1 MGQAVKINMAG
12 LEVMKKNLENIQ
24 KNQTEIMASLVKSL
38 GALLLRKVIFRTPVG
53 DYENDF
59 QTYKRDNKK
68 KGIKAGD
75 VKYDKNGNAK
85 RKGYSYLAQT
95 SKTVDGKKVPNTK
108 KIGGNLRRNW
118 TIGQVFKNGNLYSVE
133 VINPT
138 HYASY
143 VEYGHRQTPGR
154 FVPVLGKKLKRAWVP
169 GRFMLTI
176 SENEIKE
183 NMDAILEKKLDSI
196 LKKVFGNAK

>member
-12 LEVMKKNLENIQ
+12 LEIMKKNLENIQ
-24 KNQTEIMASLVKSL
+24 KNQAEIMASLVKSL

-68 KGIKAGD
+68 KGIKVGD
-75 VKYDKNGNAK
+75 IKYDKNGNAK
-85 RKGYSYLAQT
+85 RKGYKSVT
-95 SKTVDGKKVPNTK
+95 SKNVTY
-108 KIGGNLRRNW
+108 IYRRRGGNLRRNW

>member
-24 KNQTEIMASLVKSL
+24 KNQAEIMASLVKSL

-85 RKGYSYLAQT
+85 RKGYKSVT
-95 SKTVDGKKVPNTK
+95 SKNVTY
-108 KIGGNLRRNW
+108 IYRRRGGNLRRNW

>member
-1 MGQAVKINMAG
+1 MGQAVRINLDG
-12 LEVMKKNLENIQ
+12 LKQLQ
-24 KNQTEIMASLVKSL
+24 KNVEDLKRNQEQIMTMLTDKIA
-38 GALLLRKVIFRTPVG
+38 ALLLRKVIFRTPVG
-53 DYENDF
+53 NYDNDF
-59 QTYKRDNKK
+59 DVYKRDNKK

-75 VKYDKNGNAK
+75 IKKDKKGNLKRKSYKSITYAKNGVERTNIYRRTGGTL
-85 RKGYSYLAQT
+85 RKGW
-95 SKTVDGKKVPNTK
+95 TVS
-108 KIGGNLRRNW
+108 
-118 TIGQVFKNGNLYSVE
+118 QVIKNGSTYSVE
-133 VINPT
+133 VINTVP
-138 HYASY
+138 YASY

-183 NMDAILEKKLDSI
+183 NMDAILEKKLDSV

>member
-24 KNQTEIMASLVKSL
+24 KNQTEIMAGLVKSL

-75 VKYDKNGNAK
+75 VKYNKNGNAK
-85 RKGYSYLAQT
+85 RKGYKSVT
-95 SKTVDGKKVPNTK
+95 SKKVTY
-108 KIGGNLRRNW
+108 IYRRRGGNLRRNW

-183 NMDAILEKKLDSI
+183 NMDVILEKKLDSI
-196 LKKVFGNAK
+196 LKKVFSNAK

>member
-1 MGQAVKINMAG
+1 MGQAIKINMAG

-24 KNQTEIMASLVKSL
+24 KNQAEIMASLVKSL

-53 DYENDF
+53 DYSHLT
-59 QTYKRDNKK
+59 QTTK
-68 KGIKAGD
+68 
-75 VKYDKNGNAK
+75 
-85 RKGYSYLAQT
+85 L
-95 SKTVDGKKVPNTK
+95 VDGKWKKVPANRK
-108 KIGGNLRRNW
+108 VGGNLRRNW
-118 TIGQVFKNGNLYSVE
+118 TIGQVFKNGNIYSVE
-133 VINPT
+133 VINSAF
-138 HYASY
+138 YASY

-154 FVPVLGKKLKRAWVP
+154 FVAVLGKKLKRAWVP

>member
-24 KNQTEIMASLVKSL
+24 KNQTEIMAGLVKSL

-75 VKYDKNGNAK
+75 VKYKKNGNAK
-85 RKGYSYLAQT
+85 RKGYKSVT
-95 SKTVDGKKVPNTK
+95 SKKVTY
-108 KIGGNLRRNW
+108 IYRRRGGNLRRNW

-183 NMDAILEKKLDSI
+183 NMDVILEKKLDSI
-196 LKKVFGNAK
+196 LKKVFSNAK

>member
-24 KNQTEIMASLVKSL
+24 KNQAEIMASLVKSL

-75 VKYDKNGNAK
+75 IKYDKNGSAK
-85 RKGYSYLAQT
+85 RKGYKSVT
-95 SKTVDGKKVPNTK
+95 SKNVTY
-108 KIGGNLRRNW
+108 IYRRRGGNLRRNW
-118 TIGQVFKNGNLYSVE
+118 TIGQVFKNSNLYSVE

>member
-1 MGQAVKINMAG
+1 MGQAVKINLSG
-12 LEVMKKNLENIQ
+12 LEAMKKNLENIQ
-24 KNQTEIMASLVKSL
+24 KNQDEIMASLVKSL

-53 DYENDF
+53 VYENDF

-68 KGIKAGD
+68 KGIKVGD

-85 RKGYSYLAQT
+85 RKGYKSVT
-95 SKTVDGKKVPNTK
+95 SKNVTY
-108 KIGGNLRRNW
+108 IYRRRGGNLRRNW
-118 TIGQVFKNGNLYSVE
+118 TIGEVFKNGNMYSVE
-133 VINPT
+133 VINSSF
-138 HYASY
+138 YASY

-154 FVPVLGKKLKRAWVP
+154 FVAVLGKKLKRAWVP

-183 NMDAILEKKLDSI
+183 NMDAILEKKLDNI

>member
-85 RKGYSYLAQT
+85 RKGYKSVT
-95 SKTVDGKKVPNTK
+95 SKNVTY
-108 KIGGNLRRNW
+108 IYRRRGGNLRRSW

-133 VINPT
+133 VINSVF
-138 HYASY
+138 YASY

-154 FVPVLGKKLKRAWVP
+154 FVAVLGKKLKRAWVP

-196 LKKVFGNAK
+196 LKKVFDNAK

>member
-1 MGQAVKINMAG
+1 MGQAVKINIAG

-24 KNQTEIMASLVKSL
+24 KNQAEIMASLVKSL

-53 DYENDF
+53 DYSHLT
-59 QTYKRDNKK
+59 QTTK
-68 KGIKAGD
+68 
-75 VKYDKNGNAK
+75 
-85 RKGYSYLAQT
+85 L
-95 SKTVDGKKVPNTK
+95 VDGKWKKGPANRKV
-108 KIGGNLRRNW
+108 GGNLRRNW
-118 TIGQVFKNGNLYSVE
+118 TIGQVFKNGNIYSVE

-169 GRFMLTI
+169 GRFMLTV

-196 LKKVFGNAK
+196 LKKVFDNAK

>member
-1 MGQAVKINMAG
+1 MGQAVKINIAG
-12 LEVMKKNLENIQ
+12 LEIMKKNLENIQ
-24 KNQTEIMASLVKSL
+24 KNQAEIMASLVKSL

-68 KGIKAGD
+68 KSIKAGD

-85 RKGYSYLAQT
+85 RKGYKSVT
-95 SKTVDGKKVPNTK
+95 SKNVTY
-108 KIGGNLRRNW
+108 IYRRRGGNLRRNW
-118 TIGQVFKNGNLYSVE
+118 TIGQVFKNGNIYSVE

>member
-24 KNQTEIMASLVKSL
+24 KNQAEIMASLVKSL

-85 RKGYSYLAQT
+85 RKGYKSIT
-95 SKTVDGKKVPNTK
+95 SKNITY
-108 KIGGNLRRNW
+108 IYRRRGGNLRRNW

>member
-1 MGQAVKINMAG
+1 MGQAVKINIAG

-24 KNQTEIMASLVKSL
+24 KNQAEIMASLVKSL

-85 RKGYSYLAQT
+85 RKGYKSVT
-95 SKTVDGKKVPNTK
+95 SKNVTY
-108 KIGGNLRRNW
+108 IYRRRGGNLRRNW
-118 TIGQVFKNGNLYSVE
+118 TIK
-133 VINPT
+133 PT

-196 LKKVFGNAK
+196 LKKVFDNAK

>member
-1 MGQAVKINMAG
+1 MGQAVKINIAG

-24 KNQTEIMASLVKSL
+24 KNQAEIMASLVKSL

-68 KGIKAGD
+68 KNIKAGD
-75 VKYDKNGNAK
+75 IKYDKNGKAK
-85 RKGYSYLAQT
+85 RKSYKSIT
-95 SKTVDGKKVPNTK
+95 TK
-108 KIGGNLRRNW
+108 NVTYIYRRRGGNLRRNW
-118 TIGQVFKNGNLYSVE
+118 TIGQVFKNGNMYSVE
-133 VINPT
+133 VINST
-138 HYASY
+138 FYASY

-183 NMDAILEKKLDSI
+183 NMDAILEKKLDNI
-196 LKKVFGNAK
+196 LKKVFDNAK

>member
-24 KNQTEIMASLVKSL
+24 KNQAEIMASLVKSL

-53 DYENDF
+53 DY
-59 QTYKRDNKK
+59 
-68 KGIKAGD
+68 
-75 VKYDKNGNAK
+75 
-85 RKGYSYLAQT
+85 SYLAQT
-95 SKTVDGKKVPNTK
+95 SKTVPNTK
-108 KIGGNLRRNW
+108 KNGGNLRRNW
-118 TIGQVFKNGNLYSVE
+118 TIGQVFKNGNIYSVE
-133 VINPT
+133 VINSAF
-138 HYASY
+138 YASY

-154 FVPVLGKKLKRAWVP
+154 FVAVLGKKLKRAWVP

-196 LKKVFGNAK
+196 LKKVFGNAR

>member
-12 LEVMKKNLENIQ
+12 LEIMKKNLENIQ

-75 VKYDKNGNAK
+75 IKYDKNGSAK
-85 RKGYSYLAQT
+85 RKGYKSVT
-95 SKTVDGKKVPNTK
+95 SKNVTY
-108 KIGGNLRRNW
+108 IYRRRGGNLRRNW
-118 TIGQVFKNGNLYSVE
+118 TIGQVFKNSNLYSVE

>member
-24 KNQTEIMASLVKSL
+24 KNQAEIMASLVKSL

-75 VKYDKNGNAK
+75 IKYDKNGNAK
-85 RKGYSYLAQT
+85 RKGYKSVT
-95 SKTVDGKKVPNTK
+95 SKNVTYIYRRK
-108 KIGGNLRRNW
+108 GGNLRRNW
-118 TIGQVFKNGNLYSVE
+118 TIGQVLKNGNLYSVE

-138 HYASY
+138 YYASY

>member
-24 KNQTEIMASLVKSL
+24 KNQAEIMASLVKSL

-68 KGIKAGD
+68 KNIKAGD

-85 RKGYSYLAQT
+85 RKGYKSVT
-95 SKTVDGKKVPNTK
+95 SKNVTY
-108 KIGGNLRRNW
+108 IYRRRGGNLRRNW
-118 TIGQVFKNGNLYSVE
+118 TISQVFKNGNLYSVE

-154 FVPVLGKKLKRAWVP
+154 FVTVLGKKLKRAWVP

>member
-1 MGQAVKINMAG
+1 MGQAVKINLAG

-24 KNQTEIMASLVKSL
+24 KNQTEIMESLVKSL

-53 DYENDF
+53 VYENDF

-68 KGIKAGD
+68 KNIKAGD
-75 VKYDKNGNAK
+75 IKYDKNGKAK
-85 RKGYSYLAQT
+85 RKSYKSIT
-95 SKTVDGKKVPNTK
+95 TK
-108 KIGGNLRRNW
+108 NVTYIYRRRGGNLRRNW
-118 TIGQVFKNGNLYSVE
+118 TIGEVFKNGNMYSVE
-133 VINPT
+133 VINSAF
-138 HYASY
+138 YASY

-154 FVPVLGKKLKRAWVP
+154 FVPVLGKKLKRAWIP

-183 NMDAILEKKLDSI
+183 NMDAILEKKLNSI

>member
-12 LEVMKKNLENIQ
+12 LEIMKKNLENIQ
-24 KNQTEIMASLVKSL
+24 KNQAEIMASLVKSL

-53 DYENDF
+53 DY
-59 QTYKRDNKK
+59 
-68 KGIKAGD
+68 
-75 VKYDKNGNAK
+75 
-85 RKGYSYLAQT
+85 SYLAQT
-95 SKTVDGKKVPNTK
+95 SKIVNGKKVPNTK
-108 KIGGNLRRNW
+108 KNGGNLRRNW

-133 VINPT
+133 VINTT

>member
-1 MGQAVKINMAG
+1 MGQAAKINIAG

-24 KNQTEIMASLVKSL
+24 KNQAEIMASLVKSL

-85 RKGYSYLAQT
+85 RKGYKSVI
-95 SKTVDGKKVPNTK
+95 SKNVTY
-108 KIGGNLRRNW
+108 IYRRRGGNLRRNW
-118 TIGQVFKNGNLYSVE
+118 TIGQVFKNGNMYSVE

>member
-1 MGQAVKINMAG
+1 MGQAVKINLAG
-12 LEVMKKNLENIQ
+12 LEVMKKNLEDIQ
-24 KNQTEIMASLVKSL
+24 KNQAEIMASLVKSL

-68 KGIKAGD
+68 KNIKAGD
-75 VKYDKNGNAK
+75 IKYDKNGKAK
-85 RKGYSYLAQT
+85 RKSYKSIT
-95 SKTVDGKKVPNTK
+95 TK
-108 KIGGNLRRNW
+108 NVTYIYRRRGGNLRRNW

-196 LKKVFGNAK
+196 LKKVFSNAK

>member
-1 MGQAVKINMAG
+1 MGQAIKINMAG

-24 KNQTEIMASLVKSL
+24 KNQAEIMASLVKSL

-75 VKYDKNGNAK
+75 IKYDKNGNAK
-85 RKGYSYLAQT
+85 RKGYKSVT
-95 SKTVDGKKVPNTK
+95 SKNVTY
-108 KIGGNLRRNW
+108 IYRRRGGNLRRNW
-118 TIGQVFKNGNLYSVE
+118 TIGQVLKNGNLYSVE

>member
-1 MGQAVKINMAG
+1 MGQAVKINLSG
-12 LEVMKKNLENIQ
+12 LEAMKKNLENIQ
-24 KNQTEIMASLVKSL
+24 KNQDEIMASLVKSL

-53 DYENDF
+53 VYENDF

-68 KGIKAGD
+68 KGIKVGD

-85 RKGYSYLAQT
+85 RKGYKSVT
-95 SKTVDGKKVPNTK
+95 SKNVTYIYRRRGA
-108 KIGGNLRRNW
+108 NLRRNW
-118 TIGQVFKNGNLYSVE
+118 TIGEVFKNGNMYSVE
-133 VINPT
+133 VINSSF
-138 HYASY
+138 YASY

-154 FVPVLGKKLKRAWVP
+154 FVAVLGKKLKRAWVP

-183 NMDAILEKKLDSI
+183 NMDAILEKKLDNI

>member
-12 LEVMKKNLENIQ
+12 LEGMKKNLENIQ
-24 KNQTEIMASLVKSL
+24 KNQAEIMASLVKSL

-85 RKGYSYLAQT
+85 RKGYKSVT
-95 SKTVDGKKVPNTK
+95 SKNVTY
-108 KIGGNLRRNW
+108 IYRRRGGNLRRNW
-118 TIGQVFKNGNLYSVE
+118 TIGQVLKNGNLYSVE

>member
-24 KNQTEIMASLVKSL
+24 KNQAEIMASLVKSL

-75 VKYDKNGNAK
+75 IKYDKNGNAK
-85 RKGYSYLAQT
+85 RKGYKSVT
-95 SKTVDGKKVPNTK
+95 SKNVTY
-108 KIGGNLRRNW
+108 IYRRRGGNLRRNW
-118 TIGQVFKNGNLYSVE
+118 TIGQVFKNSNLYSVE

>member
-24 KNQTEIMASLVKSL
+24 KNQAEIMASLVKSL

-85 RKGYSYLAQT
+85 RKGYKSVT
-95 SKTVDGKKVPNTK
+95 SKNVTY
-108 KIGGNLRRNW
+108 IYRRRGGNLRRNW

-154 FVPVLGKKLKRAWVP
+154 FVAVLGKKLKRAWVP

>member
-1 MGQAVKINMAG
+1 MGQAVKINLAG

-24 KNQTEIMASLVKSL
+24 KNQAEIMASLVKSL

-59 QTYKRDNKK
+59 QTYKRNNKK
-68 KGIKAGD
+68 KNIKAGD
-75 VKYDKNGNAK
+75 IKYDKKGKAK
-85 RKGYSYLAQT
+85 RKGYKSVT
-95 SKTVDGKKVPNTK
+95 SKNVTY
-108 KIGGNLRRNW
+108 IYRRRGGNLRRNW
-118 TIGQVFKNGNLYSVE
+118 TIGEVSKKGLMYSVE

>member
-1 MGQAVKINMAG
+1 MGQAVKINIAG

-24 KNQTEIMASLVKSL
+24 KNQAEIMASLVKSL

-53 DYENDF
+53 DYSHLT
-59 QTYKRDNKK
+59 QTTK
-68 KGIKAGD
+68 
-75 VKYDKNGNAK
+75 
-85 RKGYSYLAQT
+85 L
-95 SKTVDGKKVPNTK
+95 VDGKWKKVPANRK
-108 KIGGNLRRNW
+108 VDGNLRRNW
-118 TIGQVFKNGNLYSVE
+118 TIGQVFKNGNIYSVE

>member
-24 KNQTEIMASLVKSL
+24 KNQAEIMASLVKSL

-85 RKGYSYLAQT
+85 RKGYKSVT
-95 SKTVDGKKVPNTK
+95 SKNVTY
-108 KIGGNLRRNW
+108 IYHRRGGNLRRNW

-154 FVPVLGKKLKRAWVP
+154 FVAVLGKKLKRAWVP

>member
-1 MGQAVKINMAG
+1 MGQAVKIHLAG
-12 LEVMKKNLENIQ
+12 LEAMKKNLEDIQ
-24 KNQTEIMASLVKSL
+24 KNQAEIMASLVKSL

-68 KGIKAGD
+68 KNIKAGD
-75 VKYDKNGNAK
+75 IKYDKNGKAK
-85 RKGYSYLAQT
+85 RKSYKSIT
-95 SKTVDGKKVPNTK
+95 TK
-108 KIGGNLRRNW
+108 NVTYIYRRRGGNLRRNW
-118 TIGQVFKNGNLYSVE
+118 TIGQVFKNGNMYSVE
-133 VINPT
+133 VINSAF
-138 HYASY
+138 YASY

-183 NMDAILEKKLDSI
+183 NMDAILEKKLDNI
-196 LKKVFGNAK
+196 LKKVFDNAK

>member
-24 KNQTEIMASLVKSL
+24 KNQAEIMASLVKSL

-68 KGIKAGD
+68 KSIKAGD

-85 RKGYSYLAQT
+85 RKGYKSVT
-95 SKTVDGKKVPNTK
+95 SKNVTY
-108 KIGGNLRRNW
+108 IYRRRGGNLRRNW
-118 TIGQVFKNGNLYSVE
+118 TIGQVFKNGNIYSVE

>member
-12 LEVMKKNLENIQ
+12 LEIMKKNLENIQ
-24 KNQTEIMASLVKSL
+24 KNQAEIMASLVKSL

-53 DYENDF
+53 DY
-59 QTYKRDNKK
+59 
-68 KGIKAGD
+68 
-75 VKYDKNGNAK
+75 
-85 RKGYSYLAQT
+85 SYLAQT

-108 KIGGNLRRNW
+108 KNGGNLRRNW

-143 VEYGHRQTPGR
+143 VEYGHRQTLGR